1 MVIAEPPSP
10 ASTAAIVVCFRLAM
24 SASDHTG
31 T

>member
-1 MVIAEPPSP
+1 MARPPSP
-10 ASTAAIVVCFRLAM
+10 ASTAAIVVSRRLAI